1 MAFHVL
7 KGKAVGD
14 ALVRMEAEMDHNEEY
29 TQLYTAPVPP
39 QEKPKKRKSFGMGI
53 MLGMLIGCLVIGIG
67 ATVGLPLYANATG
80 NYLIISPKGLTQ
92 TSDNKVLNRKTV
104 NKIEE
109 LLAYIDLYYNDE
121 YDADDVR
128 NAIYKGTLS
137 GLGDPYSVYYTVDDY
152 KDLQITTSGNYYG
165 IGAALA
171 QNANT
176 MEVTVSKVYEGTPAE
191 KAGLMDGDQIL
202 KVDDIEATSK
212 ELSELVKNIR
222 GEEGTTVHLQVY
234 RESTKET
241 LEMDVERANVDL
253 PSVSYEMLG
262 DGIGYIQISE
272 FQKNTAE
279 QFKAAVK
286 DLQSQD
292 MKSMIVDVRSNP
304 GGLISSVV
312 DILDQILPEGTVVY
326 TEDKYGKREDYTS
339 DSKCLDLP
347 IAVLVNENSASA
359 SEIFAGAIK
368 DYNYGTLIGKKTFG
382 KGIVQTVYPLEDG
395 DAIKITTAKYYT
407 PKGNYIHKVGIE
419 PDIEV
424 EYNYSGPKDK
434 KYDKQYDNQ
443 LQKAVEVLKDETK

>member
-1 MAFHVL
+1 
-7 KGKAVGD
+7 
-14 ALVRMEAEMDHNEEY
+14 MDYNEENANQNNSAEIP
-29 TQLYTAPVPP
+29 TGP
-39 QEKPKKRKSFGMGI
+39 QKDVRKKKPRSFGQ
-53 MLGMLIGCLVIGIG
+53 GMVIGILLGCLILGIG
-67 ATVGLPLYANATG
+67 AFVGLGIYADSTG
-80 NYLIISPKGLTQ
+80 NYLIISPKGVTQ
-92 TSDNKVLNRKTV
+92 TSDNKVLNHKTI

-128 NAIYKGTLS
+128 NAIYEGTLS
-137 GLGDPYSVYYTVDDY
+137 GLGDPYSVYYTADDY
-152 KDLQITTSGNYYG
+152 KDLQISTSGNYYG

-171 QNANT
+171 QNAKT

-191 KAGLMDGDQIL
+191 KAGLMDDDQIL
-202 KVDDIEATSK
+202 KVDDIEATSM
-212 ELSELVKNIR
+212 ELSNLVKNIR

-253 PSVSYEMLG
+253 PSVSYELLD

-272 FQKNTAE
+272 FQSNTAK

-304 GGLISSVV
+304 GGLITAVV

-368 DYNYGTLIGKKTFG
+368 DYNYGTLIGTKTFG

-419 PDIEV
+419 PDITL
-424 EYNYSGPKDK
+424 EYDYSGPKDE

-443 LQKAVEVLKDETK
+443 LQKAIEVLEKDAK

>member
-1 MAFHVL
+1 MEYNEENEQLYNAAEPQDIKPA
-7 KGKAVGD
+7 KGKKH
-14 ALVRMEAEMDHNEEY
+14 R
-29 TQLYTAPVPP
+29 
-39 QEKPKKRKSFGMGI
+39 SFGQGI
-53 MLGMLIGCLVIGIG
+53 AIGLLLGCLILGIG
-67 ATVGLPLYANATG
+67 AYVGLCMYADTTG
-80 NYLIISPKGLTQ
+80 NYLIISPKGAAK
-92 TSDNKVLNRKTV
+92 TSDNKVLNKKTIG
-104 NKIEE
+104 KIEE

-128 NAIYKGTLS
+128 DAIYEGALS
-137 GLGDPYSVYYTVDDY
+137 GLGDPYSVYYTADDY

-191 KAGLMDGDQIL
+191 KAGLLDGDQIL
-202 KVDDIEATSK
+202 KVDDIEATSM
-212 ELSELVKNIR
+212 ELSNLVKNIR

-234 RESTKET
+234 RASTKET
-241 LEMDVERANVDL
+241 FEVDVERANVDL
-253 PSVSYEMLG
+253 PSVSYEMLD
-262 DGIGYIQISE
+262 DGVGYIQISE
-272 FQKNTAE
+272 FQSNTAK
-279 QFKAAVK
+279 QFRSAVK
-286 DLQSQD
+286 DLKHQD
-292 MKSMIVDVRSNP
+292 MKGMIVDVRSNP
-304 GGLISSVV
+304 GGLITSVV

-339 DSKCLDLP
+339 DSNCLKLP

-368 DYNYGTLIGKKTFG
+368 DYNYGTLIGTKTFG

-424 EYNYSGPKDK
+424 EYKYSGPKDE

-443 LQKAVEVLKDETK
+443 FEKAVQVLEEEIK